1 MLSNLKVGTKLA
13 LGFGF
18 VGLLIALIAGISW
31 VKLEGA
37 IAMQNS
43 ALEDFYPKTVMVS
56 DLETDV
62 VRQGVMLRNIMLAAN
77 RSDTAGVNAGLA
89 QLQESAADVSKTFER
104 LESLINNP
112 KAKELM
118 QRMTET
124 RDAYRKERE
133 VLLGMVREGK
143 NTEAEQLLNG
153 GLQAARNTYG
163 AALHEFLT
171 FQRDLMDS
179 AGDQARDS
187 LESTVWAVE
196 GLSVSAVVLAVLAAL
211 LITRAIVRP
220 LNEAVGIADHI
231 AAGDLTQKIHVQGRD
246 ETAQLLGAMSKMQ
259 QALRDLVSNV
269 RQNAEGVATASAQIA
284 QGNQDLSSRTEQ
296 QASALEETSASM
308 EEMGSTAQ
316 QNADNA
322 RAASQLAASASSV
335 AVQGGEVVGQVVSTM
350 REIQQSSQKI
360 SDIIGVIDGI
370 AFQTNILA
378 LNAAVE
384 AARAGE
390 QGRGFAVVAGEV
402 RTLAQRSAEA
412 AKEIKQLINASVERV
427 EQGTT
432 LVDQAGS
439 TMQEV
444 VQSIQRVTDIV
455 GEISSA
461 SQEQNA
467 GVNQVSEAVS
477 NMDQTTQQNAA
488 LVEESASAAASLRQQ
503 ADQLVK
509 AVSVFRV
516 HGGEPSSTPAPVS
529 KAAPVAVHKPVAAPK
544 AVAAAPAKA
553 PAPRP
558 ALQSPVKAQRPTPA
572 AEPTPAPKSVTAS
585 AGASDDWESF

>member
-1 MLSNLKVGTKLA
+1 MNFLNNLKLSHRLA
-13 LGFGF
+13 LGFGLVLSLMAALAF
-18 VGLLIALIAGISW
+18 AAYVGL
-31 VKLEGA
+31 
-37 IAMQNS
+37 
-43 ALEDFYPKTVMVS
+43 
-56 DLETDV
+56 
-62 VRQGVMLRNIMLAAN
+62 
-77 RSDTAGVNAGLA
+77 SDTNDDLHTIADNAVPSLKVAADLKNGSLDLRRLEYNHLVSEDPARLQTLEANIAKHQAELLQAFKAYEPLISNEEDRALWQAAQADAQRYMSQWADIQALSGQIGGVGKPQAEERMTGPSRTHFE
-89 QLQESAADVSKTFER
+89 QLQANLDKLWTFNVNHVDQTKQEAAVSYEQALWT
-104 LESLINNP
+104 
-112 KAKELM
+112 
-118 QRMTET
+118 
-124 RDAYRKERE
+124 
-133 VLLGMVREGK
+133 VL
-143 NTEAEQLLNG
+143 
-153 GLQAARNTYG
+153 
-163 AALHEFLT
+163 
-171 FQRDLMDS
+171 
-179 AGDQARDS
+179 
-187 LESTVWAVE
+187 
-196 GLSVSAVVLAVLAAL
+196 VLAAVAL
-211 LITRAIVRP
+211 VIGLVAAVLITRSIVRP
-220 LNEAVGIADHI
+220 VGEAVGIADHI
-231 AAGDLTQKIHVQGRD
+231 AGGDLTQKIVVSGRG
-246 ETAQLLGAMSKMQ
+246 ETSQLLAAMQKMQ
-259 QALRDLVSNV
+259 QALSTLVSTV
-269 RQNAEGVATASAQIA
+269 RQGAEGVATASAQIA

-322 RAASQLAASASSV
+322 RAASQLALSASTV
-335 AVQGGEVVGQVVSTM
+335 AQQGGEVVGQVVSTM
-350 REIQQSSQKI
+350 REIQHSSQKI
-360 SDIIGVIDGI
+360 NDIIGVIDGI

-467 GVNQVSEAVS
+467 GVGQVSEAVS
-477 NMDQTTQQNAA
+477 NMDQATQQNAA
-488 LVEESASAAASLRQQ
+488 LVEESASAAASLQQQ
-503 ADQLVK
+503 ADQLLQ

-516 HGGEPSSTPAPVS
+516 NGGVPLSA
-529 KAAPVAVHKPVAAPK
+529 AAPR
-544 AVAAAPAKA
+544 AAAPAPSHKPVSVPRAAVA
-553 PAPRP
+553 PARASAPHPVSPSPAKTLRP
-558 ALQSPVKAQRPTPA
+558 APATVPTA
-572 AEPTPAPKSVTAS
+572 APRTVTAS

>member
-1 MLSNLKVGTKLA
+1 MSIFNNLKLGHRLA
-13 LGFGF
+13 LGFGLVMSLMAALTLAAY
-18 VGLLIALIAGISW
+18 VGLSDTNDDLLSIADNTVPSLQVAADLKSTSLNLRRFEYNHLVSEDPSRLLALEADIAKHQADLLQTFKAYEPLISGDEERALWQEAQADALRYVSQW
-31 VKLEGA
+31 GA
-37 IAMQNS
+37 IQ
-43 ALEDFYPKTVMVS
+43 ALS
-56 DLETDV
+56 G
-62 VRQGVMLRNIMLAAN
+62 QIGG
-77 RSDTAGVNAGLA
+77 AGKSVAEERLTGPSREYFE
-89 QLQESAADVSKTFER
+89 QLQAKLDKLWAFNVNHADQVKKESAVS
-104 LESLINNP
+104 
-112 KAKELM
+112 
-118 QRMTET
+118 
-124 RDAYRKERE
+124 YRQ
-133 VLLGMVREGK
+133 VLL
-143 NTEAEQLLNG
+143 
-153 GLQAARNTYG
+153 
-163 AALHEFLT
+163 
-171 FQRDLMDS
+171 
-179 AGDQARDS
+179 
-187 LESTVWAVE
+187 TV
-196 GLSVSAVVLAVLAAL
+196 LVLAAAAMAIGL
-211 LITRAIVRP
+211 LAAVLITRSIVRP
-220 LNEAVGIADHI
+220 ITDAVGIADHI
-231 AAGDLTQKIHVQGRD
+231 ASGDLTQKIVVSGRD
-246 ETAQLLGAMSKMQ
+246 ETSQLLTAMQKMQ
-259 QALRDLVSNV
+259 QALGALVSSV
-269 RQNAEGVATASAQIA
+269 RQGAEGVATASAQIA

-296 QASALEETSASM
+296 QASALEQTSASM

-350 REIQQSSQKI
+350 REIQHSSQKI

-432 LVDQAGS
+432 LVDRAGS

-467 GVNQVSEAVS
+467 GVNQVAEAVTS
-477 NMDQTTQQNAA
+477 MDQTTQQNAA
-488 LVEESASAAASLRQQ
+488 LVEESASAAASLQQQ
-503 ADQLVK
+503 ADQLLK
-509 AVSVFRV
+509 SVSVFRV
-516 HGGEPSSTPAPVS
+516 NGGASMPVHKPASVS
-529 KAAPVAVHKPVAAPK
+529 KAA
-544 AVAAAPAKA
+544 APARA
-553 PAPRP
+553 PAHQPTPPSPARALRP
-558 ALQSPVKAQRPTPA
+558 APA
-572 AEPTPAPKSVTAS
+572 NPPAPIPKTLTTG

>member
-1 MLSNLKVGTKLA
+1 MA
-13 LGFGF
+13 
-18 VGLLIALIAGISW
+18 
-31 VKLEGA
+31 
-37 IAMQNS
+37 
-43 ALEDFYPKTVMVS
+43 
-56 DLETDV
+56 
-62 VRQGVMLRNIMLAAN
+62 
-77 RSDTAGVNAGLA
+77 
-89 QLQESAADVSKTFER
+89 
-104 LESLINNP
+104 
-112 KAKELM
+112 
-118 QRMTET
+118 
-124 RDAYRKERE
+124 
-133 VLLGMVREGK
+133 
-143 NTEAEQLLNG
+143 LLNG
-153 GLQAARNTYG
+153 ESQKL
-163 AALHEFLT
+163 F
-171 FQRDLMDS
+171 DS
-179 AGDQARDS
+179 ASATLLKLVDLNATGASNASHQGNVLFSESRNLIIGMLVAVIALGSLFAWLIARS
-187 LESTVWAVE
+187 
-196 GLSVSAVVLAVLAAL
+196 
-211 LITRAIVRP
+211 IVRP
-220 LNEAVGIADHI
+220 LNDAVRVADHI
-231 AAGDLTQKIHVQGRD
+231 AAGDLTQTIDAGGRQD
-246 ETAQLLGAMSKMQ
+246 ETGQLLTAMQKMQ
-259 QALRDLVSNV
+259 KALSELVGSV

-335 AVQGGEVVGQVVSTM
+335 AVQGGEVVSQVVTTM
-350 REIQQSSQKI
+350 REIQHSSQKI
-360 SDIIGVIDGI
+360 SDIIGTIDGI

-427 EQGTT
+427 EQGTN

-467 GVNQVSEAVS
+467 GVNQVAEAVTS
-477 NMDQTTQQNAA
+477 MDQTTQQNAA
-488 LVEESASAAASLRQQ
+488 LVEESASAAASLQQQ
-503 ADQLVK
+503 ADQLLK
-509 AVSVFRV
+509 SVSVFRV
-516 HGGEPSSTPAPVS
+516 NGGASMPVHKPASVS
-529 KAAPVAVHKPVAAPK
+529 KAA
-544 AVAAAPAKA
+544 APARA
-553 PAPRP
+553 PAHQPTPPSPARALRP
-558 ALQSPVKAQRPTPA
+558 APA
-572 AEPTPAPKSVTAS
+572 NPPAPIPKTLTTG

>member
-1 MLSNLKVGTKLA
+1 MQFFNNLTIAKRLSLSFGLLVLMLSA
-13 LGFGF
+13 LGGF
-18 VGLLIALIAGISW
+18 SLWRVQAISAEVHTVTDSQVPKERRLFDIESEVNEIARAMRNMLIMDAPADIKKQREDIDASRA
-31 VKLEGA
+31 A
-37 IAMQNS
+37 IVQH
-43 ALEDFYPKTVMVS
+43 LQWLDE
-56 DLETDV
+56 
-62 VRQGVMLRNIMLAAN
+62 RI
-77 RSDTAGVNAGLA
+77 VNT
-89 QLQESAADVSKTFER
+89 E
-104 LESLINNP
+104 
-112 KAKELM
+112 AKELM
-118 QRMTET
+118 DKAKKARSAFIESQNKFFAAMDGGSKDDARRILLEET
-124 RDAYRKERE
+124 RPLQLTYSQSLRAVTEFQAKLTQQGVERIDRS
-133 VLLGMVREGK
+133 VASMLQVTAALLLGG
-143 NTEAEQLLNG
+143 
-153 GLQAARNTYG
+153 
-163 AALHEFLT
+163 
-171 FQRDLMDS
+171 
-179 AGDQARDS
+179 
-187 LESTVWAVE
+187 
-196 GLSVSAVVLAVLAAL
+196 VLAAL
-211 LITRAIVRP
+211 ALATSIVRSITRPIGA
-220 LNEAVGIADHI
+220 AVDIAQRI
-231 AAGDLTQKIHVQGRD
+231 AEGDLTQRISVTQRD
-246 ETAQLLGAMSKMQ
+246 ETGQLLAAMQKMQ
-259 QALRDLVSNV
+259 ESLGSVVSTV
-269 RQNAEGVATASAQIA
+269 RQGAEGVATASAQIA

-322 RAASQLAASASSV
+322 RAASQLALSASTV
-335 AVQGGEVVGQVVSTM
+335 AQQGGEVVGQVVSTM
-350 REIQQSSQKI
+350 REIQHSSQKI
-360 SDIIGVIDGI
+360 NDIIGVIDGI

-467 GVNQVSEAVS
+467 GVGQVSEAVS
-477 NMDQTTQQNAA
+477 NMDQATQQNAA
-488 LVEESASAAASLRQQ
+488 LVEESASAAASLQQQ
-503 ADQLVK
+503 ADQLLQ

-516 HGGEPSSTPAPVS
+516 NGGVPLSAPA
-529 KAAPVAVHKPVAAPK
+529 HK
-544 AVAAAPAKA
+544 AAAPAPSRKPVSVPRAAVA
-553 PAPRP
+553 PARASAPRP
-558 ALQSPVKAQRPTPA
+558 VSPSPA
-572 AEPTPAPKSVTAS
+572 KTLRPAPATVPTAAPRTVTAS

>member
-1 MLSNLKVGTKLA
+1 MFSNLKVGIKLA

-37 IAMQNS
+37 IALQNN
-43 ALEDFYPKTVMVS
+43 ALEDRYPKTVMIG
-56 DLETDV
+56 DLKQDV
-62 VRQGVMLRNIMLAAN
+62 TKQGVILRNALLATN
-77 RSDTAGVNAGLA
+77 RGDNAGVNAALA
-89 QLQESAADVSKTFER
+89 QLQESSAEVGKVYDK
-104 LESLINNP
+104 LEAVINNP
-112 KAKELM
+112 KAKEMLGRI
-118 QRMTET
+118 QDR
-124 RDAYRKERE
+124 RAAYIKERD
-133 VLLGMVREGK
+133 VMLAMMREGK
-143 NTEAEQLLNG
+143 SAEAEQHLNG
-153 GLQAARNTYG
+153 ELQALRNAYD
-163 AALHEFLT
+163 ASMQEFLD
-171 FQRDLMDS
+171 FQRDLMDT
-179 AGDQARDS
+179 AGDAARDS
-187 LESTVWAVE
+187 LASTLWAVE
-196 GLSVSAVVLAVLAAL
+196 GLSLSAVVLAVLAAL

-231 AAGDLTQKIHVQGRD
+231 AAGDLTQKIEVQGRD
-246 ETAQLLGAMSKMQ
+246 ETAQLLTAMSKMQ
-259 QALRDLVSNV
+259 QALRDLVTGV

-308 EEMGSTAQ
+308 EQMGSTAQ

-322 RAASQLAASASSV
+322 RAASQLAASASNV
-335 AVQGGEVVGQVVSTM
+335 AVQGGEVVSQVVSTM
-350 REIQQSSQKI
+350 REIQHSSQKI

-432 LVDQAGS
+432 LVDRAGS

-516 HGGEPSSTPAPVS
+516 HGGESSSAPAPVS
-529 KAAPVAVHKPVAAPK
+529 KATPVAVHKPVAAPK
-544 AVAAAPAKA
+544 PAATAKA

-558 ALQSPVKAQRPTPA
+558 ALQTPAKAQRPAPA
-572 AEPTPAPKSVTAS
+572 AEPTPAPKTVTAS